1 MKKSKEPVLVPTA
14 SGRFLVENQTKYNTD
29 DLIRIINWVEARAE
43 KTAEANRE
51 WSKET
56 YYTKA
61 GRMPLGATLQIVDQ
75 MAGVISAQESVFDE
89 VAGRFVSKK
98 MELYASPGE
107 YWNAVRICPP
117 DKLYKNPLEAMVF
130 GGDVKTAP
138 EDLAKHF
145 AATLAAVN
153 YNISLYEPTGSDRGG
168 VEVRWPDL
176 TVRIG
181 NERGSPRRGTNK
193 RPKAL
198 NTVYEI
204 LQTAFNGTYEASRGL
219 RSTAYSLRKA
229 GEYKDELGLNEIDVL
244 NAALD
249 AAVEEIDKA
258 RNEIQTYIS
267 NIPAE

>member
-29 DLIRIINWVEARAE
+29 DLMRIINWVEARAE

-56 YYTKA
+56 YYTKE

-75 MAGVISAQESVFDE
+75 MAGVISSKESGFDQT
-89 VAGRFVSKK
+89 VGRFVSKNI
-98 MELYASPGE
+98 ELYASPGE

-145 AATLAAVN
+145 ATTLAAVQ
-153 YNISLYEPTGSDRGG
+153 YNISLYQPTGSDRGG

-181 NERGSPRRGTNK
+181 DERGSPRRGTNK
-193 RPKAL
+193 RPKEL
-198 NTVYEI
+198 NNVFEM
-204 LQTAFNGTYEASRGL
+204 LTAAKNGTYEANNGL
-219 RSTAYSLRKA
+219 RRTVYSLRKA
-229 GEYKDELGLNEIDVL
+229 GEHKEELRLSNMDAL

-249 AAVEEIDKA
+249 AAREAIDKA
-258 RNEIQTYIS
+258 QEEIQTYIS

>member
-14 SGRFLVENQTKYNTD
+14 RGRFLVENQTRYNTD
-29 DLIRIINWVEARAE
+29 DLMRIINWVEARAA
-43 KTAEANRE
+43 KTSEANSE
-51 WSKET
+51 WCKET

-75 MAGVISAQESVFDE
+75 MAGVISSQESVFDE
-89 VAGRFVSKK
+89 TVGHFVQRKI
-98 MELYASPGE
+98 ELYASPGE

-145 AATLAAVN
+145 ATTLAAVQ
-153 YNISLYEPTGSDRGG
+153 YNISLYEPTVSGRGG

-181 NERGSPRRGTNK
+181 DERGSPRRGTNK
-193 RPKAL
+193 RPKELSHVFEMLTSARD
-198 NTVYEI
+198 
-204 LQTAFNGTYEASRGL
+204 GTYEASNGL
-219 RSTAYSLRKA
+219 RRTVYSLRRADGHKV
-229 GEYKDELGLNEIDVL
+229 ELGLDDMGAL
-244 NAALD
+244 NAVLD
-249 AAVEEIDKA
+249 AAREAIDKA
-258 RNEIQTYIS
+258 QQEIQTYIS